1 MSGMCDRLRKSAI
14 WRKGELA
21 RSLSTNTP
29 HGASVVRLLEGRIT
43 CDYKNQP
50 AVFV

>member
-29 HGASVVRLLEGRIT
+29 PWRKCCAAVRRADHL
-43 CDYKNQP
+43 
-50 AVFV
+50 